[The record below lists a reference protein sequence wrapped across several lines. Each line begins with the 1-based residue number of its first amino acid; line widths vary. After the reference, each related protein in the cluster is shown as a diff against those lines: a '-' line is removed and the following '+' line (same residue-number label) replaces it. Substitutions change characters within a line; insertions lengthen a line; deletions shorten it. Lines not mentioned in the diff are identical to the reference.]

1 MAVSRAPGRPVTA
14 CSRLFSR
21 CARAGSG
28 STRTQAVESPTAPPT
43 PHPTARPRVTAGL
56 RTPLPACPLPRPGPD
71 QALGVAEKLRGGD
84 SRSPSEGGRPLSLQ
98 PAWPPCPR
106 PHFPCRYNGLHTTC
120 LRAQQNGEAR
130 GRAQGWDA
138 GDRAPDW
145 TGPPPSST
153 GAVVTEGRFAQPRI
167 FLLKQI
173 HLIRPRGGGKS
184 ICGKGFS
191 SPFQCCTLQA
201 QVRPLPTP
209 QCQPWPVPREG
220 GTRPSSQV
228 ASVLPKAPLPAT
240 HLCVH

>member
-1 MAVSRAPGRPVTA
+1 MPGQG
-14 CSRLFSR
+14 L
-21 CARAGSG
+21 
-28 STRTQAVESPTAPPT
+28 APPE
-43 PHPTARPRVTAGL
+43 PRPWSPPQPPQHPT
-56 RTPLPACPLPRPGPD
+56 PRPGPGSQQGCAHLCPRVPCPD
-71 QALGVAEKLRGGD
+71 LALTRPWGVAEKLRGGD